1 VDARGSAVDGG
12 GQLAALADAVVVQ
25 VLDMAAAEVQAAHG
39 ALPGGRFAVIG
50 YGSLGGRELSF
61 GSDLDLVFLYDAD
74 GAAVSDGA
82 RPLEPGRW
90 YARLAQKMVALLG
103 AVTSAGRLYETDMR
117 LRPDGGK
124 SLLVST
130 LASYGDYQMQRAWT
144 WEHQALVRAR
154 AVAGD
159 VALCADFEQVR
170 AQTLARPRDRQ
181 ALADDV
187 SRM

>member
-1 VDARGSAVDGG
+1 
-12 GQLAALADAVVVQ
+12 
-25 VLDMAAAEVQAAHG
+25 
-39 ALPGGRFAVIG
+39 
-50 YGSLGGRELSF
+50 
-61 GSDLDLVFLYDAD
+61 
-74 GAAVSDGA
+74 
-82 RPLEPGRW
+82 
-90 YARLAQKMVALLG
+90 
-103 AVTSAGRLYETDMR
+103 VTSAGRLYETDMR

-159 VALCADFEQVR
+159 AALYDDFEQVR
-170 AQTLARPRDRQ
+170 AQTHGPPRDRQ

-187 SRM
+187 SRMRQRMRAELDRGDAARFDLKQGAGGLVDLEFLVQYGVLAQAAQHPALLQPRDTPAIVTALAATG